1 MTILLAVHAVVREHD
16 FGDCKGNVLGNW
28 LGYREKF
35 EGDVQEVHE
44 RTSRIIR
51 ELGKMCASDNSDV
64 VTEARKEVLHNLEML
79 PMPRGIDR
87 PADLAREER
96 YQQMEERKGE
106 MESDAFRPARCAS
119 RSE

>member
-1 MTILLAVHAVVREHD
+1 MTILLAVHAVVRWHD
-16 FGDCKGNVLGNW
+16 FGDCQGNILGNW
-28 LGYREKF
+28 LGYEGKF
-35 EGDVQEVHE
+35 EDDVQEVHE

-79 PMPRGIDR
+79 PMPRGIDH

-96 YQQMEERKGE
+96 YQQMEERKRA
-106 MESDAFRPARCAS
+106 MESDAVRPARCALK
-119 RSE
+119 RE